1 MTAVAPTLARTA
13 GALREAGRDARRAWG
28 VGAGLALAAFTLA
41 ALAPLVLPGS
51 VRLDGLA
58 QTGYLAVAAVGLG
71 FVVGI
76 GGMPSLAQGAFVG
89 VGAVAAG
96 HLVGWG
102 APAVVSALLGALVA
116 GCGGLVVGAGVV
128 RFRSVYVVAATWIA
142 TWIFAFALEGLPSL
156 SGGARGLTV
165 SPGALAGFEPTATLH
180 YELALVLVALVL
192 LAHRTLAHSSFGLC
206 LRAAGRRP
214 AAAVALGV
222 RPARLR
228 LVAFAGGAAVAGL
241 AGGFAVQLDG
251 VVDTEAYGGLL
262 SFTLLVAVLVGGAA
276 SALGPVVGV
285 LAVGSLSLVA
295 DAIARLTGTE
305 SARFSPMLAAL
316 LLLSV
321 LAMGSEGIV
330 PALAS
335 KLRRAAPRDAE
346 VDTPPQPRPASVTAR
361 GLEKRFG
368 ALVAVRDLDLELSS
382 ERVAALIGPN
392 GSGKTT
398 ALRILAGTLMPEAG
412 TVSLDGREL
421 RSAPASERVQLG
433 LVRTLQSTA
442 VFGDLTA
449 LQNALVGASLRRRY
463 GGPVRT
469 LFATPKARAEAREAR
484 ARALA
489 ALAAVGLQDR
499 AGELAATLSGSE
511 QRLLMLASALATDPR
526 VLLLDEPSAGASSA
540 DLDRLAL
547 VLGRLR
553 AEGFAVLAVEHNL
566 RLVRRIADEVVV
578 LNAGAPLA
586 RGAPDEVAGDPA
598 VRAAYLGRQH
608 L

>member
-1 MTAVAPTLARTA
+1 MTAVAPTLARTKS
-13 GALREAGRDARRAWG
+13 ALREAGRDARRAWG
-28 VGAGLALAAFTLA
+28 AGAWLALTAYALA

-58 QTGYLAVAAVGLG
+58 QTGYLAVAAIGLG

-102 APAVVSALLGALVA
+102 APAVAAALLGALAA
-116 GCGGLVVGAGVV
+116 GCGGLVVGAGIV
-128 RFRSVYVVAATWIA
+128 RFRPVYVVAATWLA
-142 TWIFAFALEGLPSL
+142 TWLFVFALEGFPSL
-156 SGGARGLTV
+156 SGGARGVTV
-165 SPGALAGFEPTATLH
+165 SSGEIAGFEPTATLH
-180 YELALVLVALVL
+180 YELALGLVGLAL

-222 RPARLR
+222 RPASLR
-228 LVAFAGGAAVAGL
+228 LAAFGGGAAVAGL

-251 VVDTEAYGGLL
+251 VVDTEAYGALL

-276 SALGPVVGV
+276 TALGPVVGV

-330 PALAS
+330 PAIVS
-335 KLRRAAPRDAE
+335 KLRRAAPRSADAE
-346 VDTPPQPRPASVTAR
+346 APSRARPASVTAR

-368 ALVAVRDLDLELSS
+368 ELVAVRDLDLELGS

-398 ALRILAGTLMPEAG
+398 ALRILAGTLTPEAG
-412 TVSLDGREL
+412 AVSLDGREL
-421 RSAPASERVQLG
+421 RGAPASERVQLG
-433 LVRTLQSTA
+433 VVRTLQSTA

-449 LQNALVGASLRRRY
+449 LENALVGASLRRRY
-463 GGPVRT
+463 AGPLRT
-469 LFATPKARAEAREAR
+469 LFATPKARAEAREAK

-499 AGELAATLSGSE
+499 AAELAETLSGSE
-511 QRLLMLASALATDPR
+511 QRLLMLASALATEPR
-526 VLLLDEPSAGASSA
+526 VLLLDEPSAGASGA
-540 DLDRLAL
+540 DLDRLAE

-553 AEGFAVLAVEHNL
+553 ADGFAVLAVEHNL

-578 LNAGAPLA
+578 LNAGTPLA
-586 RGAPDEVAGDPA
+586 RGAPDEVAVDPA
-598 VRAAYLGRQH
+598 VRAAYLGRQQ